1 MQPHSRTLCKTM
13 THKQPALYGCWCRK
27 KAMTYWVPGPLP
39 FLKLPSPCQ
48 PKGLAME
55 AVKRL
60 PSILPTEEVRLRG
73 NENGALALGPFQA
86 A

>member
-1 MQPHSRTLCKTM
+1 MIRPTSS
-13 THKQPALYGCWCRK
+13 ALRQKDEALRK
-27 KAMTYWVPGPLP
+27 GFWQVPGPLP

-60 PSILPTEEVRLRG
+60 PSILPTEEVRLQG